1 MDGNKHIEL
10 TEDNRKV
17 AVKKEASKYG
27 LGEMEVPTFN
37 VKDVEQFLLDAS
49 NTGKLTE
56 EQKNTI
62 LNIKNLD
69 RDGDGEISLL
79 EILSLEE
86 DLGTQTKK
94 NKYLKRAICAL
105 VLFFIMFLGMLLL
118 AAYSAN
124 EISKESRVVGGT
136 SVAKSSSGATI
147 ATAGTDSRRRLGSV
161 ITPKTDQRKRRL
173 TRARHS
179 GRTLRRLQ
187 QESIHE
193 ACDTCITE
201 LATAGENYCKPNS
214 AACLECGQC
223 ITCVTGGFKL
233 YPTFTCPLDE
243 EGNVKCFTGEKE

>member
-56 EQKNTI
+56 EQKKTI

-86 DLGTQTKK
+86 DLGAQTKK
-94 NKYLKRAICAL
+94 INI
-105 VLFFIMFLGMLLL
+105 
-118 AAYSAN
+118 
-124 EISKESRVVGGT
+124 
-136 SVAKSSSGATI
+136 
-147 ATAGTDSRRRLGSV
+147 
-161 ITPKTDQRKRRL
+161 
-173 TRARHS
+173 
-179 GRTLRRLQ
+179 
-187 QESIHE
+187 
-193 ACDTCITE
+193 
-201 LATAGENYCKPNS
+201 
-214 AACLECGQC
+214 
-223 ITCVTGGFKL
+223 
-233 YPTFTCPLDE
+233 
-243 EGNVKCFTGEKE
+243 

>member
-56 EQKNTI
+56 EQKTTI

-86 DLGTQTKK
+86 DLGAQTKK
-94 NKYLKRAICAL
+94 K
-105 VLFFIMFLGMLLL
+105 
-118 AAYSAN
+118 
-124 EISKESRVVGGT
+124 
-136 SVAKSSSGATI
+136 
-147 ATAGTDSRRRLGSV
+147 
-161 ITPKTDQRKRRL
+161 
-173 TRARHS
+173 
-179 GRTLRRLQ
+179 
-187 QESIHE
+187 
-193 ACDTCITE
+193 
-201 LATAGENYCKPNS
+201 
-214 AACLECGQC
+214 
-223 ITCVTGGFKL
+223 
-233 YPTFTCPLDE
+233 
-243 EGNVKCFTGEKE
+243 